1 MASGTH
7 QSLWTPFLI
16 QLITLSWALEHGHI
30 AANTKFAVPDSIRV
44 DSHVA
49 PYRDAEPHIGVPKG
63 IEHWT
68 TADIL
73 RESSN
78 VGTIKIANMLGP
90 ARFDKYLHA
99 FGFGRLTTLG
109 LPGESSGYL
118 LLPKSDKGTGT
129 IRLRTTDGTTVYQ
142 GKVDALHAL

>member
-1 MASGTH
+1 MAVVIDVTNGDVVAMATVHGATATSPAAVAGPGDANAPLTALFEPG
-7 QSLWTPFLI
+7 STNK
-16 QLITLSWALEHGHI
+16 LITLSWALEHGHI

-49 PYRDAEPHIGVPKG
+49 PYRDAEPHIGVPNG

-78 VGTIKIANMLGP
+78 VGTIEIAQ
-90 ARFDKYLHA
+90 R
-99 FGFGRLTTLG
+99 
-109 LPGESSGYL
+109 
-118 LLPKSDKGTGT
+118 
-129 IRLRTTDGTTVYQ
+129 
-142 GKVDALHAL
+142 